1 MFNKKYET
9 CPHCRGYNVERQ
21 WCDHCKGDGRVDVKA
36 KVPVTLSKL
45 KVSKS
50 VIMKSNGY
58 FLVI

>member
-9 CPHCRGYNVERQ
+9 WPRCRGYNVERQ
-21 WCDHCKGDGRVDVKA
+21 WCDHCKGEGSVEVKA
-36 KVPVTLSKL
+36 KVPATLSKL